1 MLDRIPFS
9 FERNSNESTTRC
21 VPQAPG
27 ERRPRKMT
35 PTKKTSNEILTVEE
49 VAEFLKVHAST
60 IYKLLKRREIPA
72 FRVGAD
78 WRFHAVQIEEWVK
91 SRTRAPE
98 DGGES

>member
-1 MLDRIPFS
+1 
-9 FERNSNESTTRC
+9 
-21 VPQAPG
+21 VPQARG
-27 ERRPRKMT
+27 ERRPQKMT

-72 FRVGAD
+72 FRVGTD

-91 SRTRAPE
+91 SRTRAHE
-98 DGGES
+98 DEG

>member
-1 MLDRIPFS
+1 MCLKRIAS
-9 FERNSNESTTRC
+9 DDS
-21 VPQAPG
+21 
-27 ERRPRKMT
+27 KMT
-35 PTKKTSNEILTVEE
+35 QSEKPPSEILTVEE

-91 SRTRAPE
+91 SRMRASD
-98 DGGES
+98 DGGEG

>member
-9 FERNSNESTTRC
+9 FERNSNESMTRC
-21 VPQAPG
+21 VPQAHG

-91 SRTRAPE
+91 SRTRAPG

>member
-1 MLDRIPFS
+1 MPDRIPFS
-9 FERNSNESTTRC
+9 LERTRTKVPVAVCPGASRATTS
-21 VPQAPG
+21 
-27 ERRPRKMT
+27 KMT
-35 PTKKTSNEILTVEE
+35 QTKKPPNEILTVEE

-91 SRTRAPE
+91 SRTHSE
-98 DGGES
+98 NGGEG

>member
-1 MLDRIPFS
+1 MNRS
-9 FERNSNESTTRC
+9 
-21 VPQAPG
+21 
-27 ERRPRKMT
+27 
-35 PTKKTSNEILTVEE
+35 KKTPSEILTVEE

-91 SRTRAPE
+91 SRTRARE